1 MKAIV
6 FVDVQKD
13 FIDGALKNETA
24 IEVTPKIVE
33 FAKKCVADPDCKLY
47 ATRDTHE
54 VTKYFP
60 NDKFDM
66 TKLEDFCKDP
76 NSFNEKPLI
85 KTGYLATLEGQR
97 LQKEHCIEGTDGWMI
112 DNRLM
117 DVFFAGYAKDET
129 GAEDTEHP
137 VYNCTFVNKP
147 TFGSFDLAEIIYEDD
162 IAAVNKHN
170 YLQGALHCH
179 KKTLLDEIVLCGFCT
194 DICVVSNALLLRAKF
209 PNTKITVMKD
219 LCAGVMPESHEAAL
233 KTMQMCQIDVM

>member
-13 FIDGALKNETA
+13 FIDGSLKNETA

-33 FAKKCVADPDCKLY
+33 FAKKCATDPDCKLY

-54 VTKYFP
+54 KTDVLPESADGTMP
-60 NDKFDM
+60 
-66 TKLEDFCKDP
+66 
-76 NSFNEKPLI
+76 EKHV
-85 KTGYLATLEGQR
+85 GYLTTFEGKR
-97 LQKEHCIEGTDGWMI
+97 LPVEHCIELTDGWMI

-117 DVFFAGYAKDET
+117 EVLDGK
-129 GAEDTEHP
+129 
-137 VYNCTFVNKP
+137 CTFVNKP

-194 DICVVSNALLLRAKF
+194 DICVVSNALLLRTKF

>member
-1 MKAIV
+1 MKAAV

-13 FIDGALKNETA
+13 FIDGALRNEQA
-24 IEVTPKIVE
+24 IAVTPRIVE
-33 FAKKCVADPDCKLY
+33 FAKKCAADPDCKLY

-54 VTKYFP
+54 KTEVLPESADGTIP
-60 NDKFDM
+60 
-66 TKLEDFCKDP
+66 
-76 NSFNEKPLI
+76 EKHV
-85 KTGYLATLEGQR
+85 GYLTTLEGQK
-97 LQKEHCIEGTDGWMI
+97 LPVEHCIELTDGWMI

-117 DVFFAGYAKDET
+117 EVLDG
-129 GAEDTEHP
+129 
-137 VYNCTFVNKP
+137 NCTFVNKP

-179 KKTLLDEIVLCGFCT
+179 KKTLLDEIVLCGFVT
-194 DICVVSNALLLRAKF
+194 SICVVSNAILLRAKF

-219 LCAGVMPESHEAAL
+219 LCAGLSNEDHEAAL

>member
-1 MKAIV
+1 MKAVV

-33 FAKKCVADPDCKLY
+33 FAKKCAADPDCKLY
-47 ATRDTHE
+47 ATRDTHQKTDVLPE
-54 VTKYFP
+54 SADGTVP
-60 NDKFDM
+60 
-66 TKLEDFCKDP
+66 
-76 NSFNEKPLI
+76 EKHV
-85 KTGYLATLEGQR
+85 GYLTTLEGQK
-97 LQKEHCIEGTDGWMI
+97 LPVEHCIELTDGWMI

-117 DVFFAGYAKDET
+117 EVLDG
-129 GAEDTEHP
+129 
-137 VYNCTFVNKP
+137 NCTFVNKP

>member
-1 MKAIV
+1 MKVII
-6 FVDVQKD
+6 FIDVQND
-13 FIDGALKNETA
+13 FIDGALPVDKNKD
-24 IEVTPKIVE
+24 VTKKIRKY
-33 FAKKCVADPDCKLY
+33 AYICKCEHVPML
-47 ATRDTHE
+47 ATRDTHAKSDSLPE
-54 VTKYFP
+54 SADGTIP
-60 NDKFDM
+60 
-66 TKLEDFCKDP
+66 
-76 NSFNEKPLI
+76 EKHV
-85 KTGYLATLEGQR
+85 GYLATLEGQK
-97 LQKEHCIEGTDGWMI
+97 LPIEHCIELTDGWMI

-117 DVFFAGYAKDET
+117 EVLDGK
-129 GAEDTEHP
+129 
-137 VYNCTFVNKP
+137 CTFVNKP

>member
-33 FAKKCVADPDCKLY
+33 FAKKCATDPDCKLY

-54 VTKYFP
+54 KSDSLPESADGTIP
-60 NDKFDM
+60 
-66 TKLEDFCKDP
+66 
-76 NSFNEKPLI
+76 EKHV
-85 KTGYLATLEGQR
+85 GYLATLEGQK
-97 LQKEHCIEGTDGWMI
+97 LPVEHCIEGTPGWMI

-117 DVFFAGYAKDET
+117 DVFFAGYAKDEA
-129 GAEDTEHP
+129 GVEDKEHP

-147 TFGSFDLAEIIYEDD
+147 TFGSFDLAEVIKEDIDKFNEDHKNCRDDFEPFNEII
-162 IAAVNKHN
+162 
-170 YLQGALHCH
+170 
-179 KKTLLDEIVLCGFCT
+179 LCGFCT
-194 DICVVSNALLLRAKF
+194 DICCVSCALLLRAKF
-209 PNTKITVMKD
+209 PNTKITIMKD